1 MLFAFAGLLMPS
13 ALRTLPTQ
21 DDKKDKKEAPTLSI
35 KLVDE
40 EAKKKQMAATVQATV
55 TGLEIIDPATVNE
68 VAKAGQGH
76 LHYQVDDG
84 PIIATTVLKLSFH
97 ALKAGKHTIKVSLA
111 GNDHKGLGVEQTV
124 SVDIA
129 GM

>member
-1 MLFAFAGLLMPS
+1 MLFAIAGLLMPS

-21 DDKKDKKEAPTLSI
+21 DDKKKAEAPTLSI

-40 EAKKKQMAATVQATV
+40 EAKKKMMAATVQATV
-55 TGLEIIDPATVNE
+55 TGLDIVDPATANE

-97 ALKAGKHTIKVSLA
+97 ALKAGKHTFKVSLA
-111 GNDHKGLGVEQTV
+111 GNDHKPLGVEQTV
-124 SVDIA
+124 SVDIT